1 MTDDATDEV
10 YRKLAR
16 ETGRALGELGVRA
29 SDEKWIREHA
39 ETIASLSGRRRGSPL
54 LRHLRRVFARSR

>member
-1 MTDDATDEV
+1 MADDATDEV
-10 YRKLAR
+10 YRNLAR

-29 SDEKWIREHA
+29 SDEKWIRDHA
-39 ETIASLSGRRRGSPL
+39 ETIASLSGRRRGLPL